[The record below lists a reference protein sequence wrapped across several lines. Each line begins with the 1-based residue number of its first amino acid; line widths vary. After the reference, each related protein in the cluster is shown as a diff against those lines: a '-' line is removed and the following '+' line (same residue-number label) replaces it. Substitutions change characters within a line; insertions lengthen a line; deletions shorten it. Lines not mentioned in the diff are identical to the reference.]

1 MKNKAKYKIS
11 FIGSGRV
18 ATALALEFYQKGF
31 IISEIWS
38 NDFKNAQILAKKV
51 KSCAIKKIEK
61 MNPQTNLFI
70 IAVKDDFIAETAK
83 KIPGKNPFIV
93 HTSGTSSVK
102 ELKKISKNSGVFYP
116 LQTFTGK
123 STVYLKS
130 VPFLIEGANSTIEKR
145 ISLFG
150 KMISDTVLKINSA
163 QRKKIHLSAVF
174 VSNFP
179 NYFYSIAETILKKEK
194 IPFEI
199 LLPLIENVTN
209 NLYHSLPSKNQTGPA
224 IRKDKK
230 TLAAH
235 LELLKSNK
243 DWQKIYELI
252 SQSIMNHYFEKSKK

>member
-1 MKNKAKYKIS
+1 MKKKAKYKIS

-31 IISEIWS
+31 IVSEIWS
-38 NDFKNAQILAKKV
+38 NDFKNATSLARKV
-51 KSCAIKKIEK
+51 KSTAVKKIEK
-61 MNPQTNLFI
+61 MNPQTDLFI

-93 HTSGTSSVK
+93 HTSGTASVK

-130 VPFLIEGANSTIEKR
+130 VPFLIEGSNSIIEKR
-145 ISLFG
+145 ISLIG
-150 KMISDTVLKINSA
+150 KIISDTVLKINSA

-209 NLYHSLPSKNQTGPA
+209 NLYHSLPTKNQTGPA

-235 LELLKSNK
+235 LELLKANK